1 MCAFNRA
8 SLIPRAV
15 SSLLSQSFTDWE
27 LIIVNDGS
35 TDSTSE
41 LVQNYADNDSRI
53 TTVTI
58 DNVGIGGARNVG
70 VGFARGLFITFL
82 DTDDEYESNHLETR
96 RAMLLDN
103 QHVEMLYGGIRV
115 VGNPY
120 VTDRNNA
127 KMEIH
132 LDQCAVGGT
141 FVIRSDVFDRI
152 GLFDEVRYADDAL
165 FYERASARNVMI
177 GKTEFPSY
185 VYYRDTPDSLCTLYG
200 AAEN

>member
-1 MCAFNRA
+1 M
-8 SLIPRAV
+8 
-15 SSLLSQSFTDWE
+15 
-27 LIIVNDGS
+27 NDGS
-35 TDSTSE
+35 TDSTPE
-41 LVQNYADNDSRI
+41 LIQNYADNDSRI
-53 TTVTI
+53 STVTI

-70 VGFARGLFITFL
+70 VKLARGLFITFL
-82 DTDDEYESNHLETR
+82 DSDDEYEPNHLETR

-103 QHVEMLYGGIRV
+103 QNVEMLYGGVRI

-141 FVIRSDVFDRI
+141 FVIRSDVFERI
-152 GLFDEVRYADDAL
+152 GLFDEVRYADDAM
-165 FYERASARNVMI
+165 FYERASAHNVTI

-185 VYYRDTPDSLCTLYG
+185 VYYRDTPDSLCTFYG
-200 AAEN
+200 ATVR